1 MTRNS
6 ITDNN
11 QSLHLFES
19 TKVISDLVI
28 RSQNGLIELLVYQC
42 SFQNKCFDLML
53 FVNRSHKIIY
63 HWSKCIPNYIR
74 YSTHFTY
81 EYLKEVS
88 CSSLWWLAIYYICID
103 NVQWQNN
110 MACSS
115 NKDRNFLKTCLIL
128 FRKIN
133 SSKVSYPHRY
143 PIIPCWRRP

>member
-1 MTRNS
+1 MTRNN

-28 RSQNGLIELLVYQC
+28 RSQNGLVKSIVYQW
-42 SFQNKCFDLML
+42 SFQNKHFGLMVL
-53 FVNRSHKIIY
+53 INRSSKIFY
-63 HWSKCIPNYIR
+63 HLSECIPNYIR
-74 YSTHFTY
+74 FSIHFTY
-81 EYLKEVS
+81 EYLEEVS

-103 NVQWQNN
+103 NVQSQHN

-115 NKDRNFLKTCLIL
+115 YKDRNLLKTCLIL

-133 SSKVSYPHRY
+133 SNKVSYPHRF